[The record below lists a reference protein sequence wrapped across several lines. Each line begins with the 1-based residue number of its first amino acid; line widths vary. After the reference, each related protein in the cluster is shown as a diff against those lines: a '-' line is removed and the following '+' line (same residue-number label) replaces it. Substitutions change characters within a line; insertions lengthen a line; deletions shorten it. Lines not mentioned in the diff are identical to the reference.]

1 MSSISFFPLIHTEV
15 EQERLAAR
23 RKQAIDILQN
33 SFPCKIEHIQ
43 KLIAYEDDLSSVFYK
58 DVVFEPSF
66 TQSAITQLSV
76 DAEAQI
82 QALKQLNLSESGMTG
97 SAEKTVMPEDIVGKG
112 KKVFGEEETVE
123 GVRVGMHWFEV
134 MKVNKI

>member
-1 MSSISFFPLIHTEV
+1 MKMTPHQSFT
-15 EQERLAAR
+15 
-23 RKQAIDILQN
+23 
-33 SFPCKIEHIQ
+33 
-43 KLIAYEDDLSSVFYK
+43 K

-66 TQSAITQLSV
+66 TQSAITQRSV

-112 KKVFGEEETVE
+112 KKMFGEEETVE
-123 GVRVGMHWFEV
+123 RVRVGMHWFEV

>member
-1 MSSISFFPLIHTEV
+1 MSSISLFPLIHTEV
-15 EQERLAAR
+15 EQELLATR

-33 SFPCKIEHIQ
+33 SFPYKIEHIQ
-43 KLIAYEDDLSSVFYK
+43 KLIAFKDDPSSIFYK

-66 TQSAITQLSV
+66 TQSAITQPSV
-76 DAEAQI
+76 DVEAQI

-97 SAEKTVMPEDIVGKG
+97 SAEKMVMPEDIVGKG